1 MRTFLAILSFS
12 FLVYLGSWV
21 FTYSFGINDLPIQ
34 SEDTL
39 PAMFLPISIIK
50 EGNLYLDNYYKMIIE
65 KYPHPDDK
73 DYQRGLT
80 PYYLRKAGDH
90 YVSAFPITTSLLAL
104 PVYAIPI
111 VLGLDITW
119 ENITILSHVVSAM
132 IVSLSG
138 GVLFLLLKEHFSL
151 NKKKSLLLTI
161 IYLFGTIN
169 LSTLSQSLWQHGTLQ
184 LFVLLGM
191 YCLFDFMKTK
201 KSLYMFLSGLFFGL
215 GVLSRP
221 TGLLPLVLLLLFF
234 VLNNIK
240 SKKLH
245 IKDFL
250 LFSFGILLNLA
261 FFYWYTKT
269 YYISV
274 ANQGYA
280 NQLTSWLSPFPE
292 GFLGTWFSPSKGIL
306 IYSPIFIFSFVGLY
320 LSKNKDKL
328 KYFTFG
334 LIVLVHTLILSLWKH
349 WYGGWSFGYR
359 MSSDVLPFLVLL
371 IVPFVKSKYFK
382 KYVRVFYSLLIIS
395 ILVNLCGIFVFD
407 GVWHAAY
414 DLGYENTSWLWSV
427 ENSEFI
433 FNVRRLLVKVGLLEK
448 ACPKCLPTL

>member
-1 MRTFLAILSFS
+1 
-12 FLVYLGSWV
+12 
-21 FTYSFGINDLPIQ
+21 
-34 SEDTL
+34 
-39 PAMFLPISIIK
+39 
-50 EGNLYLDNYYKMIIE
+50 
-65 KYPHPDDK
+65 
-73 DYQRGLT
+73 
-80 PYYLRKAGDH
+80 
-90 YVSAFPITTSLLAL
+90 
-104 PVYAIPI
+104 
-111 VLGLDITW
+111 
-119 ENITILSHVVSAM
+119 
-132 IVSLSG
+132 
-138 GVLFLLLKEHFSL
+138 
-151 NKKKSLLLTI
+151 LLTI